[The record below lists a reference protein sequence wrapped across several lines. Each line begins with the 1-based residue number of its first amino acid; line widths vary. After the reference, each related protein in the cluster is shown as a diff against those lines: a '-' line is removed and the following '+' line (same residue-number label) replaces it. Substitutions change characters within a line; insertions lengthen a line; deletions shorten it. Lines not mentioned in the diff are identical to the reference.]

1 MAINDRISDLIY
13 QLQMNP
19 NSFADTI
26 GVKGTVIYN
35 IIKGR
40 RSKPSFDL
48 LQKILVTFNTIN
60 ANWLL
65 QGEGSVW
72 KFEEEEV
79 VLKSEAVYESIEKR
93 IQTLIVSLKETR
105 GGDDP
110 VLEEVDELVQTL
122 LEENLRQK
130 SKIENLYQK
139 YNKILEVVRDKLIL
153 DLDV

>member
-1 MAINDRISDLIY
+1 MAINDRISDLIH

-40 RSKPSFDL
+40 RSKPSYDL
-48 LQKILVTFNTIN
+48 LQKIMVTFDAIN

-65 QGEGSVW
+65 QGEGNIW
-72 KFEEEEV
+72 KYHEEEDIE
-79 VLKSEAVYESIEKR
+79 LKSDKEYETIDSR
-93 IQTLIVSLKETR
+93 IQGLFASLKNEM
-105 GGDDP
+105 GEEP
-110 VLEEVDELVQTL
+110 VVEELSELVTML
-122 LEENLRQK
+122 LEENVKQK
-130 SKIENLYQK
+130 GKIKGLYRK

-153 DLDV
+153 DLDI

>member
-40 RSKPSFDL
+40 RSKPSYDL
-48 LQKILVTFNTIN
+48 LQKILMTFDAIN

-72 KFEEEEV
+72 KYHEEEIEV
-79 VLKSEAVYESIEKR
+79 ELKPDKEYER
-93 IQTLIVSLKETR
+93 IDERLQTLISSIK
-105 GGDDP
+105 
-110 VLEEVDELVQTL
+110 LEMGEEPAVEELTELVSTL
-122 LEENLRQK
+122 LQENLRQK
-130 SKIENLYQK
+130 EKIQGLYKK
-139 YNKILEVVRDKLIL
+139 YNRILEVVRDKLTL
-153 DLDV
+153 D